1 MVKSLDIAVIGA
13 GVGGLA
19 VATLLSRA
27 GHRAV
32 VYERFAASRPI
43 GSGLMLQPT
52 GLAALE
58 RLGLRGAVEALGA
71 RIGKLHG
78 LNPRGRVVFDLS
90 YADLDP
96 AFYAVG
102 VHRAAL
108 HGVLWEAFARS
119 GAAIETGRPIDE
131 VTKTADGRM
140 RLADDKGRATPA
152 FDLVLDASGA
162 RSALRRYV
170 TKAKA
175 RQFAYGAVWASIPD
189 VGVAPGMLAQRYVAA
204 RIMIGYLPV
213 GRMAAGGPP
222 LAALFWSLKPAD
234 YSAWRGHFGDWREDL
249 ARMWPALAPVAAA
262 FEGPDQFT
270 LAAYIHFTASR
281 PYKGPFALIGDAAH
295 ATSPQLG
302 QGANSALLDAVALAD
317 ALERTDDIAAALAA
331 YARFRRRH
339 VRFYQIAS
347 AVMTPFFQSDSTSL
361 ALARDLAF
369 NRLKIIPYLHR
380 EMLRTLAG
388 LKTGLFASER
398 AERLASAAPPA
409 AAVAIDALVSER

>member
-1 MVKSLDIAVIGA
+1 MGKSLDIAVIGA

-27 GHRAV
+27 GHRVV

-58 RLGLRGAVEALGA
+58 RLGLRAAVEALGA
-71 RIGKLHG
+71 RVGKLHG
-78 LNPRGRVVFDLS
+78 LNARGGIVFDLS

-108 HGVLWEAFARS
+108 HGVLWDAFARS
-119 GAAIETGRPIDE
+119 GAAIETERPIDE
-131 VTKTADGRM
+131 LAQVADGRM

-213 GRMAAGGPP
+213 GRIAADGPP
-222 LAALFWSLKPAD
+222 LAAFFWSLKPAD
-234 YSAWRGHFGDWREDL
+234 YSVWRARFDDWREGL
-249 ARMWPALAPVAAA
+249 AMMWPALAPVVSA

-270 LAAYIHFTASR
+270 LAAYMHFTAR
-281 PYKGPFALIGDAAH
+281 LPYRGPLALIGDAAH

-317 ALERTDDIAAALAA
+317 ALERSNGVAAALAA

-347 AVMTPFFQSDSTSL
+347 AVMTPFFQSDSVSL

-369 NRLKIIPYLHR
+369 NRLKIVPYLHR

-388 LKTGLFASER
+388 LKTGLFTNER
-398 AERLASAAPPA
+398 AERLAAAAAPTA
-409 AAVAIDALVSER
+409 AAAIDALPSER